1 VTIFEKITD
10 QMKPIRFLAFIAAL
24 FMLAPIA
31 CKKSSNNPQTATVSM
46 TFTFNGTAETSKL
59 IVATWY
65 KSQNAVQIIGSNGTQ
80 GLNIS
85 FSSPK
90 TGTFD
95 VATDP
100 TVLVSFSTAADFDHT
115 YLGTTGKIV
124 ITTFTSTTIAGT
136 FAFSGQNG
144 LGQSGVIANGTF
156 SAKLV
161 IQ

>member
-1 VTIFEKITD
+1 
-10 QMKPIRFLAFIAAL
+10 
-24 FMLAPIA
+24 
-31 CKKSSNNPQTATVSM
+31 M